1 MVTVTQRIQEVKQ
14 PYGGYLPV
22 KRFTQ
27 IELSSNQE
35 LSAKENIS
43 PGLVG
48 IAVDYLTRFMDA
60 GHPEKS
66 FKISLYGAKNLGST
80 EEDKAQ
86 GILKNIKGLDDLSIT
101 SACKLAGY
109 DTVYRVGKAGFVPI
123 EEIKPDEATI
133 SNIRIMVERSLDFI
147 KKYGPVTEEGFRFD
161 GAYTSTITNGD
172 GDFLTKDTL
181 WDFKVSKNNPTS
193 KNTLQLAIYYLMG
206 KRSKNLNFTAI
217 SRLGIFNPR
226 LNKVYLLPIDDIDD
240 TTFSDIEKIVIGY

>member
-1 MVTVTQRIQEVKQ
+1 MVTVTQRLQEVKQ
-14 PYGGYLPV
+14 PRGGYLPV
-22 KRFTQ
+22 KNFIQ
-27 IELSSNQE
+27 LELSSGQE
-35 LSAKENIS
+35 LSDKENIS

-48 IAVDYLTRFMDA
+48 IVVDYLTRFMDA

-66 FKISLYGAKNLGST
+66 FKISLYGARILGSE

-86 GILKNIKGLDDLSIT
+86 AILKNIKGLDDQSIAA
-101 SACKLAGY
+101 ACKLAGY
-109 DTVYRVGKAGFVPI
+109 DTVYRAGKAGFVPI

-181 WDFKVSKNNPTS
+181 WDFKVSKNKPTS

-206 KRSKNLNFTAI
+206 KHSRNLNFADITK
-217 SRLGIFNPR
+217 LGIFNPR
-226 LNKVYLLPIDDIDD
+226 LNLVYLLDINSVDDKI
-240 TTFSDIEKIVIGY
+240 FSEIEELVIGY